1 MMRWN
6 FSVAAFIG
14 AALLHLWV
22 GQQQFGPVDLL
33 YKAWLQGN
41 IDKQESFEWLAFVE
55 ASLPRL
61 MMAVAVGGTLG
72 LVGSVF
78 QQLTQNRMISPLTF
92 GTSSGAWLGLVLLSV
107 FAPSLTGEYS
117 LFVALLGALIAMV
130 LVVNIVGINNLSG
143 LPIVLAGMAV
153 NLLLGAIA
161 TAIILLND
169 QYAQNL
175 FVWGAGDL
183 GQNGWEVFDWLLPRL
198 VPIFLLLVFAP
209 RILLLLSIGGK
220 GAAARGL
227 NVSWAFFVLMSLGVW
242 LAAVSITAVGVI
254 SFVGLIA
261 PNIARYIGF
270 NRPRIE
276 LIASFILG
284 ATFLA
289 LTDSVATYL
298 GQWSLDMIPT
308 GTATA
313 VIGTPAL
320 IILARRRL
328 SAQDQL
334 SLTLPS
340 GPNTLKTGALQWLG
354 LGLVSLIFLSVFL
367 AAGQSGYSL
376 QRPDAFEW
384 ALKWPR
390 LLTAIAAGVSLAM
403 AGVVLQ
409 RLVFN
414 PLASPDILGVSAGAV
429 LALVIASLVFGYSV
443 HTLSPWVA
451 MLGSLGTLIVLLLLG
466 RKHDFSPSILILTGL
481 SLTAVL
487 EALVQFALTR
497 VGDEK
502 YVLLRWLSGS
512 TYRVEGHQATILFV
526 CVALSTGLV
535 LVLSRW
541 ITLIS
546 TGRFFAAARGLN
558 LNLAYVI
565 LLVLV
570 AFLCAIV
577 TTTMGPVSF
586 VGLLA
591 PHIAVMLGARQVAQQ
606 ICVAGVVGAVLLLL
620 SDFLGQIVVYPA
632 QISAGTL
639 VSVLGGSYFI
649 YILVRNKSARR

>member
-1 MMRWN
+1 MKRWGYLM
-6 FSVAAFIG
+6 AAFIG
-14 AALLHLWV
+14 AALLHLGV
-22 GQQQFGPVDLL
+22 GQHQFGSVGQL
-33 YKAWLQGN
+33 YTEWFNGTL
-41 IDKQESFEWLAFVE
+41 DKQDSFEWLAFVE

-61 MMAVAVGGTLG
+61 MMAITVGGALG
-72 LVGSVF
+72 LVGSLF
-78 QQLTQNRMISPLTF
+78 QQLTQNRMMSPLTF
-92 GTSSGAWLGLVLLSV
+92 GTSSGAWLGLVLLSIL
-107 FAPSLTGEYS
+107 APSLAGDYS
-117 LFVALLGALIAMV
+117 LLMALLGALLAMV
-130 LVVNIVGINNLSG
+130 LVVTIVGINNLSG
-143 LPIVLAGMAV
+143 IPIVLAGMAV

-183 GQNGWEVFDWLLPRL
+183 GQNGWEVFDWLLIRL
-198 VPIFLLLVFAP
+198 TPIFLLIFFAP
-209 RILLLLSIGGK
+209 RVLQLLSIGGK

-227 NVSWAFFVLMSLGVW
+227 NVSWAFFLLISLGVW

-270 NRPRIE
+270 TRPRTE
-276 LIASFILG
+276 LVASFILG
-284 ATFLA
+284 AAFLA
-289 LTDSVATYL
+289 LTDTLATYL

-320 IILARRRL
+320 VILARRRL

-334 SLTLPS
+334 SLTLPT
-340 GPNTLKTGALQWLG
+340 GPDKLKNGALQWLG
-354 LGLVSLIFLSVFL
+354 LAMTFLILLSVFW
-367 AAGQSGYSL
+367 ASSPSGYAL
-376 QRPDAFEW
+376 QIPDGFEW
-384 ALKWPR
+384 TLKWPR
-390 LLTAIAAGVSLAM
+390 LLTAIASGISLAV

-429 LALVIASLVFGYSV
+429 LALVLASLVFGYSI
-443 HTLSPWVA
+443 HGMSPWVA
-451 MLGSLGTLIVLLLLG
+451 MLGSVGALVVLLFLG
-466 RKHDFSPSILILTGL
+466 KKHEFAPSILILTGL
-481 SLTAVL
+481 SLTALL
-487 EALVQFALTR
+487 EALVQFTLTR
-497 VGDEK
+497 VGDDK
-502 YVLLRWLSGS
+502 YVLLGWLSGS
-512 TYRVEGHQATILFV
+512 TYRVESNQAITLVV
-526 CVALSTGLV
+526 CVAVSMALV

-546 TGRFFAAARGLN
+546 SGRQFAAARGLN
-558 LNLAYVI
+558 LNLAYI
-565 LLVLV
+565 TLLILV

-591 PHIAVMLGARQVAQQ
+591 PHIAVMLGARQVTQQ
-606 ICVAGVVGAVLLLL
+606 IYFSGAVGAVLLLL
-620 SDFLGQIVVYPA
+620 ADFLGQIVVYPA

-649 YILVRNKSARR
+649 YILVRNKSIRR